1 METDPGA
8 VVTEG
13 AEEQKMK
20 RRAGRKKKKRYGRKW
35 QTAGLYFVFPGF
47 AGVLVFYL
55 IPFLDVVKRSFM
67 TALGNRFCGLANYRT
82 VFANTAFRLAAGN
95 TIRFL
100 AVCMPLLLFLSFAAA
115 LGLREVF
122 SQDGVR
128 YALFK
133 SAYLVPLSVPAAS
146 VVLLW
151 RLVFDGHGFLN
162 GVLTAMGYPGKDWMN
177 TESAFY
183 VLVFSYIWKNL
194 GYVMVLWL
202 AGLATVP
209 ETLYE
214 AARVDGAGKKACF
227 FCITLP
233 CIRPVI
239 FTIAV
244 ISLLNS
250 FKVFREAWMVA
261 GSYPQ
266 DSIYLLQHLFNNW
279 FRDLAMEK
287 IAAGAVV
294 LAGMITFLIALMYR
308 WGEYSRIPGR
318 RDWREDT

>member
-35 QTAGLYFVFPGF
+35 QTAGYFVFPGF

-194 GYVMVLWL
+194 GYVMVLWP
-202 AGLATVP
+202 GLP
-209 ETLYE
+209 PCRRRFMRR
-214 AARVDGAGKKACF
+214 RVWTERGKK
-227 FCITLP
+227 
-233 CIRPVI
+233 PV
-239 FTIAV
+239 F
-244 ISLLNS
+244 S
-250 FKVFREAWMVA
+250 
-261 GSYPQ
+261 
-266 DSIYLLQHLFNNW
+266 
-279 FRDLAMEK
+279 
-287 IAAGAVV
+287 
-294 LAGMITFLIALMYR
+294 ALR
-308 WGEYSRIPGR
+308 CPASGR
-318 RDWREDT
+318 